1 MIKKFRGFNT
11 SIISSLKQMRSFIA
25 EIKRNSEVFIA
36 EFNITLVFFFQLND
50 VTAGGNTVFSQ
61 IGISVK
67 PIKVKLPA

>member
-1 MIKKFRGFNT
+1 
-11 SIISSLKQMRSFIA
+11 MRSFIA

-36 EFNITLVFFFQLND
+36 EFNIALVFFQLND

-67 PIKVKLPA
+67 PIKVKLPV